1 MDAFQVVIVN
11 HPNGFGMRLD
21 ASLSISAPVTEH
33 GTPHA
38 YSIARSHSA
47 LRLNHE
53 SERTDGRTSAQFSNG
68 VHADPSVTLG

>member
-21 ASLSISAPVTEH
+21 ASLSISAPVTER
-33 GTPHA
+33 GTRLLHRPLP
-38 YSIARSHSA
+38 
-47 LRLNHE
+47 LRAKTQ
-53 SERTDGRTSAQFSNG
+53 SRERTDGRTSAQFSNG